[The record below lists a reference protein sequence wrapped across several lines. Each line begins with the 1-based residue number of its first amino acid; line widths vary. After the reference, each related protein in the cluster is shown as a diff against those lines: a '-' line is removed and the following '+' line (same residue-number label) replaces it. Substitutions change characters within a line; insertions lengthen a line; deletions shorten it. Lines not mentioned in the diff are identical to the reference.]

1 MKICK
6 CGIFFVNLQNFSK
19 TVTIM
24 EKERLRKLIA
34 IWFDEDIRDGD
45 HTSLSCIP
53 ADAQGCQQLIIK
65 EEGILAGVEVAKQ
78 IINYFDPE
86 CRFEQFLHDGDHVK
100 KGDIA
105 FRVYGKELSLLQIE
119 RTMLNVMQRMSGV
132 ATTAHRY
139 QSLIADTQCH
149 VLDTRKTTPGLR
161 YLEKEAVALGGGM
174 NHRIGLFDMILLK
187 DNHVDFAGG
196 ITAALTR
203 ARDYCQA
210 KGKDLRIEIEVRND
224 AELAEALGTGIP
236 DRIMLDNYTPEHTA
250 EAVKTIR
257 EWEKNHRK
265 MEIESSGGI
274 TIDTLRNYAL
284 TGVDFVSVGA
294 LTHSYKSLDMSFKA
308 VKNS

>member
-1 MKICK
+1 
-6 CGIFFVNLQNFSK
+6 
-19 TVTIM
+19 M

-53 ADAQGCQQLIIK
+53 ADAKGCQQLIIK
-65 EEGILAGVEVAKQ
+65 EEGILAGVEVAKE

-257 EWEKNHRK
+257 EWEKSHRK

-274 TIDTLRNYAL
+274 TIDTLRSYAL

-308 VKNS
+308 VR